1 MMQEPERRIA
11 RFEDLNLLGKAV
23 FAGGAAVRITANLI
37 DKVIDRAVD
46 MVIDVEKAFK
56 EGLDPNVE
64 DAKVL
69 DERIDR

>member
-11 RFEDLNLLGKAV
+11 RFEDLNWLGKTI
-23 FAGGAAVRITANLI
+23 FAGGAAARLTAGLI

-46 MVIDVEKAFK
+46 IVIDAEKAFK
-56 EGLDPNVE
+56 EGRDPNVE

-69 DERIDR
+69 EDRMDS

>member
-11 RFEDLNLLGKAV
+11 RFEDLNWLGKTI
-23 FAGGAAVRITANLI
+23 FAGGAAVRLTAGLI

-46 MVIDVEKAFK
+46 IVIDAEKAFK
-56 EGLDPNVE
+56 EGRDPNVE

-69 DERIDR
+69 EDRMDS